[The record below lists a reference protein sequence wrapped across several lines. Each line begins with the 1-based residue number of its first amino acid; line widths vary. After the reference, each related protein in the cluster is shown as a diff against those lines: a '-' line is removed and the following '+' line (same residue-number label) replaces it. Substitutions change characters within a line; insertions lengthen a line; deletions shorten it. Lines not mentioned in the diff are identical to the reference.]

1 MKVKLTLPETIEDIT
16 LGQYQELT
24 SLEDNDTIK
33 KVSIITG
40 LTVEDLEKVQLKDLN
55 EISNQIDEALAKEG
69 KFKPI
74 FTMKGVDFG
83 MIPNF
88 DKIKSKEYIDLSTY
102 GVEIETLHKVMAIL
116 YRPIKSKGVGN
127 TYDIHE
133 YEGTEEWSEI
143 MKQMP
148 LSYVNGVL
156 AFFLTLQKE
165 LKDYFLKFTIQEQ
178 AKVKLHPTTLLN
190 GDGMLQS
197 MN

>member
-133 YEGTEEWSEI
+133 YEGTEEWGEI

>member
-178 AKVKLHPTTLLN
+178 ARVKLHPTTLLN